1 MHPLIC
7 TPISPIL
14 NPTRY
19 LINTESGT
27 EDIENTLA
35 DETFY
40 LIKKIKEKIEEYK
53 AIPTKKFINES
64 YFLYDK
70 SNLIKQTFIT
80 TINKQLSLYGSFSY
94 FSGKIGIKNFKL
106 LSVDN
111 F

>member
-1 MHPLIC
+1 M
-7 TPISPIL
+7 SPIL

-27 EDIENTLA
+27 EDIENTLT

-40 LIKKIKEKIEEYK
+40 LIKKIKGKIEEYK

-70 SNLIKQTFIT
+70 SNLTNNCLCMGHLVIFQEK
-80 TINKQLSLYGSFSY
+80 
-94 FSGKIGIKNFKL
+94 
-106 LSVDN
+106 
-111 F
+111 

>member
-1 MHPLIC
+1 M
-7 TPISPIL
+7 SPIL

-53 AIPTKKFINES
+53 GHWVI
-64 YFLYDK
+64 
-70 SNLIKQTFIT
+70 
-80 TINKQLSLYGSFSY
+80 
-94 FSGKIGIKNFKL
+94 
-106 LSVDN
+106 
-111 F
+111 